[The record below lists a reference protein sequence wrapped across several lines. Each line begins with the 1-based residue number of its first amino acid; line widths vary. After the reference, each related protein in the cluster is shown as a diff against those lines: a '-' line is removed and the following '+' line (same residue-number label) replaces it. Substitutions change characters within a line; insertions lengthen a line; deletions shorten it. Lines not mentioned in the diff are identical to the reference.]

1 MTTTVVN
8 TGSTHAAERP
18 AGSSRRWQVAG
29 LGAGIAGIGSI
40 VGSSLSGAVYED
52 RIAGDAVAITDRLAE
67 MTSQILFFH
76 TATMISCALLVVFA
90 AGLHRDLRQRLGSYS
105 LLPQVASY
113 GLLLVAVAL
122 LMGGALTTEFVFG
135 VADPGQIVPE
145 VAAFFGH
152 WIGTVPWLW
161 GGAGLTGLVVAI
173 AALRHRSYSRFIG
186 STSVVLGGLAAFF
199 FVSPLQYMAGMVGP
213 LWLTIFSI
221 ALLLSR
227 RRGTL
232 TKPGTWAPR
241 ATTRRTPLSVAS
253 WVPSGRPT
261 ETERNPD
268 DHPADRLAARGL
280 RAPHP
285 GAAALRPPPAADP
298 RGGRRPGRGHG
309 DGLPAPAV
317 EHLREGVGLAPRD
330 DDP

>member
-1 MTTTVVN
+1 MTTTVLTN
-8 TGSTHAAERP
+8 GSTHAAERP
-18 AGSSRRWQVAG
+18 AGTSRRWQLAG
-29 LGAGIAGIGSI
+29 LGAGVAGIGSI

-135 VADPGQIVPE
+135 VADPVQIVPE
-145 VAAFFGH
+145 VAVFFGH

-173 AALRHRSYSRFIG
+173 AALRHRSYSRFVG
-186 STSVVLGGLAAFF
+186 WTSVVLGGLAALF

-227 RRGTL
+227 D
-232 TKPGTWAPR
+232 
-241 ATTRRTPLSVAS
+241 
-253 WVPSGRPT
+253 
-261 ETERNPD
+261 E
-268 DHPADRLAARGL
+268 AR
-280 RAPHP
+280 
-285 GAAALRPPPAADP
+285 
-298 RGGRRPGRGHG
+298 
-309 DGLPAPAV
+309 
-317 EHLREGVGLAPRD
+317 
-330 DDP
+330 